1 MFATWSRADAQ
12 RLPPTDATGIGSIVS
27 ARPRRDGPRGRGAR
41 MTGPVALWTMA
52 PGRAEIAPAAE
63 GDGVALRMLWSGIS
77 RGTEGIVHRAQV
89 PEAEFDRMRAPFQ
102 EGGFP
107 HPVKYGYSAVAE
119 IAEGPDAGR
128 PVFALFPHQTRF
140 RLPPDAFVA
149 LPQGLPPAR
158 AVLAANMETALNVL
172 WDSGAGAGDR
182 ITVIGA
188 GVVGALTA
196 WLCAR
201 LPGAEVTLS
210 DLNPARADL
219 AAALGCDF
227 AAPEALSGDRDLV
240 IHASASGAGL
250 VRALEITGPEAT
262 VVEASWHAARA
273 VTLPLGAAFHSRRL
287 RLVSSQVGAL
297 PAARAPRWTHRR
309 RLAKALELLRD
320 DRLDALI
327 SGETDFHA
335 LPGAYAAI
343 LDAPDTLCH
352 RIRYP

>member
-1 MFATWSRADAQ
+1 MFATRSRSDAQ
-12 RLPPTDATGIGSIVS
+12 RLPPTDATGIVPAAP
-27 ARPRRDGPRGRGAR
+27 ARPHVPGAK
-41 MTGPVALWTMA
+41 MTGPLALWTVA
-52 PGRAEIAPAAE
+52 PGRAAIAPAAE
-63 GDGVALRMLWSGIS
+63 GEGVALRMLWSGIS
-77 RGTEGIVHRAQV
+77 RGTERTVHRGEV

-119 IAEGPDAGR
+119 IAEGPEAGR

-140 RLPPDAFVA
+140 RLPPAAFVG
-149 LPQGLPPAR
+149 LPDGLPPAR

-196 WLCAR
+196 WLCTR
-201 LPGAEVTLS
+201 LPGAEVTLC
-210 DLNPARADL
+210 DLDPARADL
-219 AAALGCDF
+219 AATLGCGF
-227 AAPEALSGDRDLV
+227 AAPDGLGGDRDVV
-240 IHASASGAGL
+240 INASASGAGL
-250 VRALEITGPEAT
+250 VRALEIAGPEAT
-262 VVEASWHAARA
+262 VVEASWHGAHP
-273 VTLPLGAAFHSRRL
+273 VTLPLGGAFHSRRL

-297 PAARAPRWTHRR
+297 PAARAPRWSHRR

-327 SGETDFHA
+327 SGETAFRS
-335 LPGAYAAI
+335 LPDAYAAI
-343 LDAPDTLCH
+343 LEAPDTLCH